1 MSIEV
6 TARHLHAR
14 RIKDYASDKAQIL
27 MDDFPIIEHIHVILD
42 AEKHRK
48 RAEVVLQAKN
58 HIRLEADDEQDDLKL
73 ALDHAFEKTERQL
86 RKKLEKVQDHRV

>member
-14 RIKDYASDKAQIL
+14 RIKDYASEKAQIL
-27 MDDFPIIEHIHVILD
+27 MDEFPRIEHIHVILD

-58 HIRLEADDEQDDLKL
+58 HIRLEADDEQDDLKM
-73 ALDHAFEKTERQL
+73 ALDRAFEKTERQL
-86 RKKLEKVQDHRV
+86 RKKREKVQDHRV